1 MSNLASLFASEP
13 VHDESTGSEFSLQRY
28 QSVDEVFEEIPVS
41 LDVFIKDKK
50 FLGEKYLRLSP
61 IQTQAVKQVERI
73 YYAETYPKL
82 SQYDAYWAEPVRMT
96 NYHAFQWGKCLD
108 PDTLVYSAQTGQ
120 WVPLRDFKSSE
131 VASAYAE
138 DGVIG
143 TYMATDSF
151 QEGFGSMYR
160 VRTKKG
166 FEVTVYEGHKFL
178 AWGREV
184 YKSGARVRQFNQAR
198 GVAWRELRDMQ
209 IGDHVAVT
217 SILPEPLN
225 VVQQDSRVVELL
237 GMWLGDGHMP
247 KDRSSSGPSL
257 TVGGQSPLTRQ
268 RYISLCQSFG
278 CNIRE
283 NYKKGT
289 LNSDIFT
296 IVKDQRG
303 GKGSNPVR
311 ELAFQWGLGDKT
323 AADKRIP
330 EPLFSLPTPQVALL
344 VSRLIDT
351 DGWITSK
358 CNTCEIGY
366 GTISKGLAEDIH
378 KLLLRLG
385 VLAELKEKKAIYD
398 GRPYVSYQLRVRSKE
413 MVERLASQLSL
424 LDKEQSRL
432 EVLSKVQRPSKR
444 NLMHGDLV
452 WDRIESIE
460 YVGEGEYWTLTVDGP
475 HSFVAGGAFLNHNSS
490 GKDTVCR
497 LSALRIAYLLNCL
510 KSPQNYF
517 QMAQDDSIHML
528 NVAISA
534 DQAQKAFFEPMT
546 KMVSRG
552 WFADKA
558 SPTKNAIDFSKN
570 VQSISGHSKTDS
582 QEGLNIILGVCDE
595 IDGFKTKDE
604 LSRTHAVS
612 VRESSNSAEAIM
624 EMIQTS
630 ANSRFP
636 ETFKF
641 VAISWPR
648 YLGSTIQSLT
658 DEYKKD
664 METKGAESVHYASG
678 PLATWEVR
686 TDRFRSQ
693 FNPQYEKDAR
703 TAAAKYECKPSF
715 SINPYFRNEPA
726 VRECMFKPDVPPVQV
741 HYENDSRLWKPVY
754 EFSDD
759 FYPIV
764 GAVYSMHADLAV
776 KNDRAGIAMCHQ
788 ARIESRDR
796 QVYEEDGTL
805 HIVTEY
811 LPYIKTDFII
821 AYEADILSDPPREI
835 QIQWALDLWREL
847 KNRGFN
853 IRQFSYDGYQCLS
866 GNTEIPLLDGT
877 TKTIEELTER
887 SEPFWVYSMQ
897 DGKVVPGKCVR
908 AWKTA
913 YREDMLEV
921 TLDNGSVINCTSD
934 HLFMLRDGTYT
945 PASELV
951 PGSSLM
957 PLYRKTETLGKSK
970 PYEQVWHPEPG
981 KNKKH
986 WRFTHSVVAEKL
998 HGPLPRGWVTH
1009 HVNLDNRNN
1018 TPENLL
1024 RLSNEEHSRLHA
1036 QLVEGK
1042 FAKLWADEEWAA
1054 SHKVRLSALATAR
1067 QTGQTGAQ
1075 CRNYRHDISY
1085 ETILDYCMSKIEQG
1099 VKLYRKDVQKDLGV
1113 SEDIVL
1119 NRVKSEGYA
1128 SWKEF
1133 KWSLQP
1139 RSYSAIASAR
1149 TKARKANKPLPEYAR
1164 QPNNHKVVSVRPAPA
1179 QWVYDLEVED
1189 YHNFAL
1195 GAGVFV
1201 HNSTQSRQTLES
1213 LGVESPLIS
1222 TDRSEEP
1229 WKGLR
1234 DLLYMGRISI
1244 PYDDILI
1251 GELLGLTKR
1260 ENGKVDHQAGK
1271 SKDMADALACAAVGA
1286 ITQGGQEDKGGTRAF
1301 YAPPDFVSINASPV
1315 NMMEDVTL
1323 ENLAWGVD
1331 THDPAVFNPDSWTF

>member
-96 NYHAFQWGKCLD
+96 NYHAFQWGK
-108 PDTLVYSAQTGQ
+108 
-120 WVPLRDFKSSE
+120 
-131 VASAYAE
+131 
-138 DGVIG
+138 
-143 TYMATDSF
+143 
-151 QEGFGSMYR
+151 
-160 VRTKKG
+160 
-166 FEVTVYEGHKFL
+166 
-178 AWGREV
+178 
-184 YKSGARVRQFNQAR
+184 
-198 GVAWRELRDMQ
+198 
-209 IGDHVAVT
+209 
-217 SILPEPLN
+217 
-225 VVQQDSRVVELL
+225 
-237 GMWLGDGHMP
+237 
-247 KDRSSSGPSL
+247 
-257 TVGGQSPLTRQ
+257 
-268 RYISLCQSFG
+268 
-278 CNIRE
+278 
-283 NYKKGT
+283 
-289 LNSDIFT
+289 
-296 IVKDQRG
+296 
-303 GKGSNPVR
+303 
-311 ELAFQWGLGDKT
+311 
-323 AADKRIP
+323 
-330 EPLFSLPTPQVALL
+330 
-344 VSRLIDT
+344 
-351 DGWITSK
+351 
-358 CNTCEIGY
+358 
-366 GTISKGLAEDIH
+366 
-378 KLLLRLG
+378 
-385 VLAELKEKKAIYD
+385 
-398 GRPYVSYQLRVRSKE
+398 
-413 MVERLASQLSL
+413 
-424 LDKEQSRL
+424 
-432 EVLSKVQRPSKR
+432 
-444 NLMHGDLV
+444 
-452 WDRIESIE
+452 
-460 YVGEGEYWTLTVDGP
+460 
-475 HSFVAGGAFLNHNSS
+475 SS

-558 SPTKNAIDFSKN
+558 SPTKNAIEFAKN

-741 HYENDSRLWKPVY
+741 HYENDGRLWKPVY

-811 LPYIKTDFII
+811 LPYVKTDFII

-998 HGPLPRGWVTH
+998 HGPLP
-1009 HVNLDNRNN
+1009 
-1018 TPENLL
+1018 
-1024 RLSNEEHSRLHA
+1024 
-1036 QLVEGK
+1036 
-1042 FAKLWADEEWAA
+1042 
-1054 SHKVRLSALATAR
+1054 
-1067 QTGQTGAQ
+1067 
-1075 CRNYRHDISY
+1075 
-1085 ETILDYCMSKIEQG
+1085 
-1099 VKLYRKDVQKDLGV
+1099 
-1113 SEDIVL
+1113 
-1119 NRVKSEGYA
+1119 
-1128 SWKEF
+1128 
-1133 KWSLQP
+1133 
-1139 RSYSAIASAR
+1139 
-1149 TKARKANKPLPEYAR
+1149 
-1164 QPNNHKVVSVRPAPA
+1164 NNHKVVSVLPAPA

-1301 YAPPDFVSINASPV
+1301 YAPPEFVSINASPV